1 MRNKVSP
8 EEKQNDDELTKSLTL
23 YVNKK
28 LKKTE
33 DAEDIFGKT
42 VANGLR
48 LITNIRNH
56 EFVKLKIHELLFQ
69 TQFGTFRNNN
79 IQSCLLYHN
88 FKWHLIGLYQ
98 VKDKS
103 YTEILLSPEFPNN

>member
-42 VANGLR
+42 VANGLW
-48 LITNIRNH
+48 LITNI
-56 EFVKLKIHELLFQ
+56 
-69 TQFGTFRNNN
+69 
-79 IQSCLLYHN
+79 
-88 FKWHLIGLYQ
+88 
-98 VKDKS
+98 
-103 YTEILLSPEFPNN
+103 

>member
-8 EEKQNDDELTKSLTL
+8 KEKQNDDELTKSLTL

-28 LKKTE
+28 LKKME

-42 VANGLR
+42 VANGLQ

-69 TQFGTFRNNN
+69 NQFGTFRNQQHS
-79 IQSCLLYHN
+79 ILSTLSQ
-88 FKWHLIGLYQ
+88 FQ
-98 VKDKS
+98 VTPYRS
-103 YTEILLSPEFPNN
+103 LSSER